1 MELHRVI
8 EALLFASDKP
18 LQVKRIHTVLKSAA
32 ENAQSEVTM
41 AFSSLSEKDIR
52 KAIDKLDR
60 CYEEA
65 GCGLTVLELQE
76 GYQLRT
82 RPRAAPWVRELFD
95 GPKPA
100 RISQP
105 ALETLAVVAYR
116 QPISRSEMEAVR
128 GVAVDGVVASLLER
142 RLIRI
147 AGRSE
152 GPGRPLLYETTPE
165 FLIEFGL
172 RSLKDLPNADELRRL
187 STPQT
192 PPENPNGVSAQAAAA
207 SSAEGESHADA
218 PADAAK
224 AKPSK
229 AKGKAKPKAEAQ
241 SGGVAVAGEETSAIH
256 SSDTEARSATTDS
269 PAEQ

>member
-1 MELHRVI
+1 MDLHRVI
-8 EALLFASDKP
+8 EALLYASDKP
-18 LQVKRIHTVLKSAA
+18 LPIKRIQAVLRSAA
-32 ENAQSEVTM
+32 ENSPTDAT
-41 AFSSLSEKDIR
+41 AALAKTGEKEIR
-52 KAIDKLDR
+52 KAIDALEAV
-60 CYEEA
+60 YEQERA
-65 GCGLTVLELQE
+65 GLTVLELQE

-82 RPRAAPWVRELFD
+82 RPLAAPWVRELFD

-172 RSLKDLPNADELRRL
+172 RSLKDLPNAEELRRL
-187 STPQT
+187 SPPET
-192 PPENPNGVSAQAAAA
+192 PPANPNGVGAQAGVATGPAPA
-207 SSAEGESHADA
+207 PAPVEQAVPKGDTAIAETGES
-218 PADAAK
+218 
-224 AKPSK
+224 
-229 AKGKAKPKAEAQ
+229 GN
-241 SGGVAVAGEETSAIH
+241 
-256 SSDTEARSATTDS
+256 
-269 PAEQ
+269 